1 MSGFQ
6 ESFGVPTAR
15 QVAGGVL
22 LRILSD
28 GAWASRA
35 LDAELSRAR
44 MIGSESARATDLVY
58 GTLRAHRDLDARIAT
73 ACDKGPPTDLAAIT
87 ALRMA
92 TYELV
97 HTPESSHAIVDGWV
111 QFTKD
116 ERGEGLSRFVNAVLR
131 RLSRDRPETPLPRKA
146 SVPSWIEKLALR
158 SLGEARASALLT
170 SLAETPPL
178 ALRARNAADRDALL
192 AAIAEA
198 RPDAEVWAGTLSPLA
213 VLVRGA
219 GDPRKLPGYREGR
232 FSVQDEGSQLI
243 AAAVGAQPGERVI
256 DACAGRGGK
265 TMALAEAV
273 GATGRVVAIDIA
285 EPKLERLSDELK
297 RLTIEDERIERHAID
312 LSVGLGGLPEAS
324 FDRVLI
330 DAPCSGLGTLGRRPE
345 LSLRLT
351 YEDPQRLATLQ
362 SAILQN
368 AVRLLKPGGRLV
380 YAVCSIANIE
390 IAAARELTLTPAD
403 PALAVAV
410 DPDGVLRIGPWNVGH
425 TMDAYQ
431 VVVRTR

>member
-1 MSGFQ
+1 M
-6 ESFGVPTAR
+6 
-15 QVAGGVL
+15 L
-22 LRILSD
+22 LRILGD

-58 GTLRAHRDLDARIAT
+58 GTLRAHRDLDARIAV

-131 RLSRDRPETPLPRKA
+131 RLSRERPETPLPRQA

-158 SLGEARASALLT
+158 SLGEARANAFLG
-170 SLAETPPL
+170 SLAEPPPL
-178 ALRARNAADRDALL
+178 ALRARTAADRDALL
-192 AAIAEA
+192 EAIVSA

-243 AAAVGAQPGERVI
+243 AAALGAQPGERVV
-256 DACAGRGGK
+256 DACSGRGGK
-265 TMALAEAV
+265 TFALAEDV
-273 GATGRVVAIDIA
+273 GTSGSVFAIDVA
-285 EPKLERLSDELK
+285 EPKLAQLSDELR
-297 RLTIEDERIERHAID
+297 RLNIEEERIERHAID

-351 YEDPQRLATLQ
+351 YEDPQRLAELQ
-362 SAILQN
+362 SAIVAN
-368 AVRLLKPGGRLV
+368 ALRLLKPEGRLV

-390 IAAARELTLTPAD
+390 VAAARDLPLAPVD
-403 PALAVAV
+403 PALATPV

-431 VVVRTR
+431 VVVRTKVSPPRAGIDTP

>member
-1 MSGFQ
+1 M
-6 ESFGVPTAR
+6 
-15 QVAGGVL
+15 
-22 LRILSD
+22 LRILGD

-35 LDAELSRAR
+35 LDADLSRAR

-58 GTLRAHRDLDARIAT
+58 GTLRAHRDLDARIAV

-131 RLSRDRPETPLPRKA
+131 RLARERPEAPLPKTA
-146 SVPSWIEKLALR
+146 SAPPWIEKLALR
-158 SLGEARASALLT
+158 SLGEARSAMFLS
-170 SLAETPPL
+170 SLAEPPPL
-178 ALRARNAADRDALL
+178 ALRVRDASARDAVLE
-192 AAIAEA
+192 AIRAA

-213 VLVRGA
+213 VLVRGG
-219 GDPRKLPGYREGR
+219 GDPRRLPGYREGR

-243 AAAVGAQPGERVI
+243 AAAIQAQPGEQVV
-256 DACAGRGGK
+256 DACSGRGGK
-265 TMALAEAV
+265 TLALAESV
-273 GATGRVVAIDIA
+273 GPSGKVIAIDIA
-285 EPKLERLSDELK
+285 EPKLDRLSDELR
-297 RLTIEDERIERHAID
+297 RLTIEASRIERHAVD

-345 LSLRLT
+345 LALRLT
-351 YEDPQRLATLQ
+351 YEDPQRLALLQ
-362 SAILQN
+362 SAIVAN

-380 YAVCSIANIE
+380 YAVCSIANVE
-390 IAAARELTLTPAD
+390 VAAGRELSLEPVD
-403 PALAVAV
+403 PQLAASV
-410 DPDGVLRIGPWNVGH
+410 DPDHVLRIGPWNVGH